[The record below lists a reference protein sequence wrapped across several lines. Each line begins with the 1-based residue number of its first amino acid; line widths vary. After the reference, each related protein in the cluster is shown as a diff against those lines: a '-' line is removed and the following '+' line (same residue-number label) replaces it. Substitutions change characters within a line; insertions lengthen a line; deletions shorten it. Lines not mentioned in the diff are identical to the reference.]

1 MSLQTGVSPHIINE
15 NDTKSIMLD
24 MIIAL
29 APATLFGVIIFGLRA
44 LLVVAVCV
52 AAAVLSEALTC
63 YALKKPL
70 STGDLTAVVTGLLL
84 ALCLPSE
91 TPLYVAAIG
100 SVFSILV
107 AKMLFGGVGK
117 NLVNPAIAGRVFLLV
132 AFPSALTAFKAPFSD
147 LTASATPL
155 SGGQYSFNEIFYGV
169 LPGTIGETS
178 VLLLAL
184 GGAYLLVRRVITLTI
199 PLSFILSVVFV
210 CAIVGQ
216 DPMVALSS
224 GGLVLGAVF
233 MATDYVTTPMT
244 FAGKLVFGVG
254 CGVITMIIRLFASL
268 PEGVSYAILI
278 MNLLVPL
285 IDNLCAPK
293 PLGTNENKKG
303 RMTDRC
309 LKFLNRIKTY
319 IFK

>member
-1 MSLQTGVSPHIINE
+1 MSLQTGVSPHIRTE
-15 NDTKSIMLD
+15 NDTKNIMLD
-24 MIIAL
+24 LIIAL
-29 APATLFGVIIFGLRA
+29 SPATLFGIIIFGIGA

-52 AAAVLSEALTC
+52 ATAVLSEALTC
-63 YALKKPL
+63 YTLKKPL

-91 TPLYVAAIG
+91 TPLYIAAIG
-100 SVFSILV
+100 SAFSILV

-132 AFPSALTAFKAPFSD
+132 AFPAALTAFKSPFTD

-178 VLLLAL
+178 VVLLAL
-184 GGAYLLVRRVITLTI
+184 GGAYLLIRKVITLTI
-199 PLSFILSVVFV
+199 PLSFILSAVAVGLLS
-210 CAIVGQ
+210 GQ
-216 DPMVALSS
+216 DALLTLSS

-233 MATDYVTTPMT
+233 MATDYVTSPMT
-244 FAGKLVFGVG
+244 FPGKVVFGAG
-254 CGVITMIIRLFASL
+254 CGIITMVIRLFASL

-278 MNLLVPL
+278 MNILVPF
-285 IDNLCAPK
+285 IDNLFAPK
-293 PLGTNENKKG
+293 PFGTNKNQDWRTFEK
-303 RMTDRC
+303 C
-309 LKFLNRIKTY
+309 LKFLKQIKAS